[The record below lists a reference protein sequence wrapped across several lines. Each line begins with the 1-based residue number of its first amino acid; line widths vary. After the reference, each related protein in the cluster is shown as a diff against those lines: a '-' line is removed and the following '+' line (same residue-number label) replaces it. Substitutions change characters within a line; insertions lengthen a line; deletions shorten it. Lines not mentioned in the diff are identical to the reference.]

1 MNGLES
7 PTEFTPEARA
17 HAQAV
22 RSFARS
28 VSVRLLLWSVL
39 SMVGGAL
46 IFRGGGPFRR
56 GFGAQAMGWGAVD
69 GLIAGIGLAGQRR
82 ARAAAAG
89 DGEHA
94 ARKLR
99 RLLWINALL
108 DVCYMAG
115 GVWLGRSKGG
125 SNPGRRGQGWS
136 IVVQGAFL
144 FWFDLYHALR
154 VPRS

>member
-1 MNGLES
+1 MNGLEG
-7 PTEFTPEARA
+7 PPEFTPEARA
-17 HAQAV
+17 YARAV

-28 VSVRLLLWSVL
+28 VSVRLLLWSVS

-56 GFGAQAMGWGAVD
+56 GFGAQAVGWGAID
-69 GLIAGIGLAGQRR
+69 GLIAGIGLMGQRR
-82 ARAAAAG
+82 ARGAAAG
-89 DGEHA
+89 DGELA
-94 ARKLR
+94 ARKLW

-108 DVCYMAG
+108 DVCYIVG
-115 GVWLGRSKGG
+115 GVWLGRSEGG
-125 SNPGRRGQGWS
+125 SNPGRRGQGWG